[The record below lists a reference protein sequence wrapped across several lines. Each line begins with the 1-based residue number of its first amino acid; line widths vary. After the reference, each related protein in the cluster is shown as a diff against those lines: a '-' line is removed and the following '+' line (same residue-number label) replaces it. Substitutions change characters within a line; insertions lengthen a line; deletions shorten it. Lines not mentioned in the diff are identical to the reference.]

1 MTYKMG
7 TIKKHTSKP
16 ETASI
21 FTVDLGEGKKMV
33 MEPEIPYGAFIKDV
47 RSVKNYRDLNELIG
61 KDGFSLKSVK
71 PLVAYLDLPN
81 EKVAS
86 LLGVSSRTL
95 SRWGNDSVIGVMA
108 SKSLLEVDR
117 LSKKGIDIF
126 GSAELF
132 KAWLQ
137 QSNTALGDVAPIE
150 LLTAPYGVE
159 LVEDALEAM
168 EYGSIL

>member
-1 MTYKMG
+1 MKESMKNY
-7 TIKKHTSKP
+7 TSKP
-16 ETASI
+16 ETASV

-33 MEPEIPYGAFIKDV
+33 MEPEIPYGTFITNV
-47 RSVKNYRDLNELIG
+47 RSAKNYRDLNELIG
-61 KDGFSLKSVK
+61 KGGLTMKSVK

-108 SKSLLEVDR
+108 SKTLLEVDK
-117 LSKKGIDIF
+117 LSKKGIVIF

-132 KAWLQ
+132 KTWLQ
-137 QSNTALGDVAPIE
+137 QSNTALGDMAPIE